1 VKLPQVS
8 IRRKNR
14 QVKGSSEKPPPGKNG
29 YQYREQYGV
38 VVICKDAAHQERVY
52 WQLLRLGFQLK
63 VVVV

>member
-1 VKLPQVS
+1 M
-8 IRRKNR
+8 
-14 QVKGSSEKPPPGKNG
+14 KGSSEKPPPGKNG